1 MKILSSTYE
10 LVEIDALTP
19 HPENPRRGDIEA
31 VAESIDQND
40 FYGAVIAQVSTRRI
54 LVGNHRWKAA
64 KKRGALFIPVL
75 WVDCDDDR
83 ARRILLVSGVSI
95 RARIPASRRRTTI
108 PGSRSTTP
116 AACGPTRLR
125 NRSGA
130 RRSIN
135 AGRTRRRTSGAELV
149 VQGF

>member
-10 LVEIDALTP
+10 LVAIDALTP

-83 ARRILLVSGVSI
+83 ARRILLADQWKSINRSPGVAAVQLIERQSDSTGE
-95 RARIPASRRRTTI
+95 ARRCN
-108 PGSRSTTP
+108 RS
-116 AACGPTRLR
+116 ARLR
-125 NRSGA
+125 K
-130 RRSIN
+130 
-135 AGRTRRRTSGAELV
+135 TR
-149 VQGF
+149 